1 MHCFTVVEVEDW
13 KRMAVARCTDS
24 EDLGAHLLQNALFD
38 RAQLLANKAQP
49 ESAFCLGGTVNV
61 AARWAIVIPLWSNGF

>member
-1 MHCFTVVEVEDW
+1 MFNQ
-13 KRMAVARCTDS
+13 A
-24 EDLGAHLLQNALFD
+24 NAI

-61 AARWAIVIPLWSNGF
+61 AARWAIVIPLWSNGFWGH